1 MSIAV
6 RGKWKNYDNV
16 IASGLYVDG
25 VVSKL
30 GLYHH
35 EAAAWILFTYLFV
48 NNV

>member
-1 MSIAV
+1 MSIAF
-6 RGKWKNYDNV
+6 WSNWENYDVV

>member
-1 MSIAV
+1 MSIAT
-6 RGKWKNYDNV
+6 RGNWENYDDV
-16 IASGLYVDG
+16 SASGLYVAG
-25 VVSKL
+25 GVSKL